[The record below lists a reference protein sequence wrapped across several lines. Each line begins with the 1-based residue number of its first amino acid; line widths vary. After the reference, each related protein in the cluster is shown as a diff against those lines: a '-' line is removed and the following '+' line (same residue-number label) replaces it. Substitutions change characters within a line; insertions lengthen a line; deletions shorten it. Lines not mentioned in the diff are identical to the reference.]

1 MTHTLH
7 RQGSIEDLTED
18 YVMLFLLSR
27 MKPQGTSETMKQIW
41 GVLSGFEHKLVNFGN
56 HHPNWGGGDLYKM
69 EDLKKSDN
77 SRMIMAV
84 FQDRETLTNCL
95 KEIKERN
102 FGISVVISGL
112 YKEIGKTCA
121 ETGLKPHTVNV
132 SLGIH
137 GNTKKLPDKN
147 VLEIHTM
154 CGHAM
159 VSSNLILHMVE
170 NIKTGHTT
178 HEAAAKELS
187 RMCDCGIFSTYRAER
202 ILRKMTAIE
211 D

>member
-7 RQGSIEDLTED
+7 RQGAIEDLHED
-18 YVMLFLLSR
+18 YAMLFLLSR

-41 GVLSGFEHKLVNFGN
+41 GVLSGYEYNLVNFGN
-56 HHPNWGGGDLYKM
+56 HHPNWGGGDLYRM

-84 FQDRETLTNCL
+84 FKDRETLTNCL

-102 FGISVVISGL
+102 FGMSVVVSGL

-121 ETGLKPHTVNV
+121 ETGLKPHTVNI

-137 GNTKKLPDKN
+137 GNTKKLPEKN

-159 VSSNLILHMVE
+159 VSSKLIIQMVE
-170 NIKTGHTT
+170 NIKAGEIS

-187 RMCDCGIFSTYRAER
+187 RMCDCGIFNTYRAGKV
-202 ILRKMTAIE
+202 LRKMTAIA